1 MFSQAIKFFE
11 ISVAKF
17 KLFFWQMKNKSSLAP
32 LILPSDTNNEQ
43 KQLRELPCVYSSPVF
58 CELCYKPPIPAK
70 PYSC

>member
-32 LILPSDTNNEQ
+32 LIL
-43 KQLRELPCVYSSPVF
+43 SSSARRACSVQHHSNRGLTPMPRQ
-58 CELCYKPPIPAK
+58 CHGCRGSTAK
-70 PYSC
+70 G